1 MSCLVEHYER
11 QITLNATVIADTY
24 ESLDKIEGWT
34 ERDKQQLEEE
44 VKSIID
50 GKEQKIKEAK
60 QKKLET
66 ARKNKETVQPPRRE
80 NETYAD
86 VLKRHVRE
94 RLNPSRFE
102 KTEST
107 RPNKAAGQGRGNVP
121 SRRQNTWGHS
131 RYPQQPRYFEQRQRF
146 LK

>member
-60 QKKLET
+60 QKKLGT
-66 ARKNKETVQPPRRE
+66 DRKNKETVQPPRRE

-86 VLKRHVRE
+86 VLKRHIRE
-94 RLNPSRFE
+94 RLNPVALKKRRAQDQIRE
-102 KTEST
+102 LAKGGATYPLDDKTHG
-107 RPNKAAGQGRGNVP
+107 AAHAIHHNRGILNSDNV
-121 SRRQNTWGHS
+121 
-131 RYPQQPRYFEQRQRF
+131 F
-146 LK
+146 

>member
-11 QITLNATVIADTY
+11 QITLNASVIADTY

-60 QKKLET
+60 KRSWKQT
-66 ARKNKETVQPPRRE
+66 ARIR
-80 NETYAD
+80 
-86 VLKRHVRE
+86 KRC
-94 RLNPSRFE
+94 NSPD
-102 KTEST
+102 
-107 RPNKAAGQGRGNVP
+107 GRMKLML
-121 SRRQNTWGHS
+121 T
-131 RYPQQPRYFEQRQRF
+131 F
-146 LK
+146 